1 MKSYTA
7 KKHTRVIALGI
18 MLSSLA
24 LVWFA
29 GCNKITSGNFN
40 LKRPGTL
47 QIKLTDAPARF
58 DSVMIDIQ
66 KVEVQTTDSSNA
78 YVWTAINDSSMMVNL
93 LDLSN
98 GAYKVIGQKQLA
110 PGTYSQIRLV
120 LGSNN
125 YVVQNGQ
132 KYPLMVP
139 SGQQSGLKINA
150 DATIKANYTYKLLL
164 DFNAAKSIVH
174 TGNSHSKNRKFILKP
189 VIRATNE
196 AISGAISGMV
206 SPAEAKP
213 TIYSINGTDTLST
226 AFADTTTGNFK
237 MIGLPAGTYNVS
249 FVPADTTVYRD
260 TTITGVSVVA
270 GQMQQLGTV
279 TLSKK

>member
-1 MKSYTA
+1 MKRYMA
-7 KKHTRVIALGI
+7 TRRTKVLAFGI
-18 MLSSLA
+18 MLSTLA
-24 LVWFA
+24 LVWIS
-29 GCNKITSGNFN
+29 GCNKITSGGFSSN
-40 LKRPGTL
+40 LPGTL

-78 YVWTAINDSSMMVNL
+78 YVWTAVNDSSMMVNL

-98 GAYKVIGQKQLA
+98 GAYKVLGQKQLA
-110 PGTYSQIRLV
+110 PGTYHQIRLV

-132 KYPLMVP
+132 EYALKVP
-139 SGQQSGLKINA
+139 SGQQSGLKINV
-150 DATIKANYTYKLLL
+150 DATIKPNYTYTLLL
-164 DFNAAKSIVH
+164 DFNAAKSIVQ
-174 TGNSHSKNRKFILKP
+174 TGNSHSKNSKFILKP

-196 AISGAISGMV
+196 AVSGVISGTV
-206 SPAEAKP
+206 SPANTNP
-213 TIYSINGTDTLST
+213 TIYSINGTDTVST
-226 AFADTTTGNFK
+226 SFADTTSGDFK
-237 MIGLPAGTYNVS
+237 MIGIPAGTYNVS
-249 FVPADTTVYRD
+249 FVPADTTYRD

-270 GQMQQLGTV
+270 GQTQQLGTV

>member
-1 MKSYTA
+1 MKL
-7 KKHTRVIALGI
+7 HTTNKQTKVIAFGI
-18 MLSSLA
+18 MLSTLA
-24 LVWFA
+24 LGWIS
-29 GCNKITSGNFN
+29 GCNKITSSSFSSN
-40 LKRPGTL
+40 LPGTL

-78 YVWTAINDSSMMVNL
+78 YVWTAVNDSSMMVNL

-98 GAYKVIGQKQLA
+98 GAYKVLGQKQLA
-110 PGTYSQIRLV
+110 PGTYHQIRLV
-120 LGSNN
+120 LGPNN

-132 KYPLMVP
+132 EYALKVP
-139 SGQQSGLKINA
+139 SGQQSGLKINV
-150 DATIKANYTYKLLL
+150 DATIKPNYTYTLLL
-164 DFNAAKSIVH
+164 DFNAAKSIVQ
-174 TGNSHSKNRKFILKP
+174 TGNSHSKNSKFILKP

-196 AISGAISGMV
+196 AISGVISGTV
-206 SPAEAKP
+206 SPANTNP
-213 TIYSINGTDTLST
+213 TIYSISGTDTVST

-237 MIGLPAGTYNVS
+237 MIGIPAGTYNVS
-249 FVPADTTVYRD
+249 FVPADTTYRD

-270 GQMQQLGTV
+270 GQTQQLGTV